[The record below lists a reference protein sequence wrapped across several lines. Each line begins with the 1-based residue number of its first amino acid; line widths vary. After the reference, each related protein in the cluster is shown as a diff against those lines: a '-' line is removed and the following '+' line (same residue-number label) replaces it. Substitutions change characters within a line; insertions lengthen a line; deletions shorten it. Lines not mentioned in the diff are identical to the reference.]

1 MQRVTRTLQLRSLLI
16 LTVGLLWIVATR
28 HGIGVPVIAT
38 SQQHIPTVSAQTLT
52 GQVVQTT
59 PHLGKPVIYVLWA
72 SWCPPCRAEL
82 PVLQGLAPSLAQ
94 ADIAVI
100 LVNQGEVPAE
110 AAQWLADSQITLP
123 VWYDPQ
129 HAFATAFQAHDLPST
144 IFVDK
149 EGIVDLIYRGPV
161 TREVIETMRDTWLQK
176 AGVVP

>member
-1 MQRVTRTLQLRSLLI
+1 MQPVTRALQLRSLVVLI
-16 LTVGLLWIVATR
+16 VGLLWIVVTR
-28 HGIGVPVIAT
+28 HVVGVPVIAT
-38 SQQHIPTVSAQTLT
+38 SQQRIPMLSAQTLT
-52 GQVVQTT
+52 GQVVQTI
-59 PHLGKPVIYVLWA
+59 PHPGQPVIYVLWA

-82 PVLQGLAPSLAQ
+82 PVLQGLAPTLAQ
-94 ADIAVI
+94 TNIAVI

-110 AAQWLADSQITLP
+110 AARWLADSQITLP

-176 AGVVP
+176 AENAP